1 MRRARP
7 LLFVSAAVLAGSA
20 LAVHQGVLQLQHD
33 GKTVSTNIRT
43 VDGVLMVPVRDVA
56 SYLGGELTV
65 QNDTATITSDKTNLL
80 GVAPPYLSGAVTTG
94 AAQPIVPT
102 LPARPAPV
110 ERTVGVGQDADNDGF
125 ALRVLSFDEP
135 KGSYR
140 TEYDSRKKRIGPALP
155 EDRLVV
161 VKMRL
166 ENRTSE
172 TRVPT
177 LPGSQSL
184 TLFDEKGVGVPIAAF
199 DARPTGNPQLIADLA
214 PMDLLNAPVLA
225 PGGAFEFAAVFSVPK
240 DRTPAYVLAALPAA
254 TTDRGGTNV
263 RVNLK

>member
-1 MRRARP
+1 MHRVRP
-7 LLFVSAAVLAGSA
+7 FFLVSAAVLAGSA

-33 GKTVSTNIRT
+33 GKTVSTNLRT

-65 QNDTATITSDKTNLL
+65 QNDTATITGSKANVL
-80 GVAPPYLSGAVTTG
+80 GVAPPYLSGNTTTG
-94 AAQPIVPT
+94 AAEPLISTMPT
-102 LPARPAPV
+102 RPAPI

-125 ALRVLSFDEP
+125 VLRVLSFDEP

-140 TEYDSRKKRIGPALP
+140 TEYDSRKKRIGPVLP

-177 LPGSQSL
+177 LPSSQGL
-184 TLFDEKGVGVPIAAF
+184 TLFDEKGVGVPIVAF
-199 DARPTGNPQLIADLA
+199 DARPVGNPQLIADLA
-214 PMDLLNAPVLA
+214 PMDLVDAPVLA

-240 DRTPAYVLAALPAA
+240 DRTPSYVLAALPAA
-254 TTDRGGTNV
+254 ATDRGGTNV